1 VEATA
6 HHHRDL
12 LSTLEGFEAATEE
25 VVRAFDLDYT
35 MTEPVPDPDARSAQW
50 RERLLEMCEMVPVH
64 PPDAVEALER
74 EIHGTP
80 PARERVARKK
90 GMGARDAAIWLAVVR
105 DHRERGEAGYFI
117 TKDTGDFL
125 DGDRLK
131 SRLLADLGTGVPML
145 DVHAGIAAMLDAMGT
160 SSGEASVAASDL
172 TDRAAEGIREG
183 LLDSPIAPRAV
194 FESLEGHRFRTEVKS
209 AEASEVKRAR
219 RYTRPGAAVTLVD
232 ADWRLLVDFRFQESG
247 TEEPEK
253 WGRVRDVTLRG
264 RLQVYL
270 PDQSD
275 GDGRAQLIA
284 AQLLSD
290 QEVAFLSDDKL
301 IITG

>member
-1 VEATA
+1 
-6 HHHRDL
+6 
-12 LSTLEGFEAATEE
+12 
-25 VVRAFDLDYT
+25 
-35 MTEPVPDPDARSAQW
+35 
-50 RERLLEMCEMVPVH
+50 
-64 PPDAVEALER
+64 
-74 EIHGTP
+74 
-80 PARERVARKK
+80 
-90 GMGARDAAIWLAVVR
+90 
-105 DHRERGEAGYFI
+105 
-117 TKDTGDFL
+117 
-125 DGDRLK
+125 
-131 SRLLADLGTGVPML
+131 
-145 DVHAGIAAMLDAMGT
+145 
-160 SSGEASVAASDL
+160 
-172 TDRAAEGIREG
+172 
-183 LLDSPIAPRAV
+183 
-194 FESLEGHRFRTEVKS
+194 
-209 AEASEVKRAR
+209 
-219 RYTRPGAAVTLVD
+219 VTLVD